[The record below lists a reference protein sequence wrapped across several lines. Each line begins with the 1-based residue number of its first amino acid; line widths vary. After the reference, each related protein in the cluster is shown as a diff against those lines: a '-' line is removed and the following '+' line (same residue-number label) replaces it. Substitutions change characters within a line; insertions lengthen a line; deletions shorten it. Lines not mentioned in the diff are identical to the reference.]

1 MSLFESGAKYGPRLA
16 MALPAL
22 EQAGVLQ
29 LEAVIRWGK
38 ERERLVF
45 RYTHRASGGA
55 TEPPRLPDE
64 VEALRSALVRGDFG
78 LRVKRSDAIL
88 TLPGIGTC
96 VPDLELKGKDGR
108 VAYVEVLGF
117 WSRDAVWRRV
127 ELAEKGL
134 GARVVFCVSSRLRV
148 SEEVLSGELP
158 AALYVYKGTMSARAV
173 AERAKT
179 LLARPVG

>member
-1 MSLFESGAKYGPRLA
+1 
-16 MALPAL
+16 
-22 EQAGVLQ
+22 
-29 LEAVIRWGK
+29 
-38 ERERLVF
+38 
-45 RYTHRASGGA
+45 
-55 TEPPRLPDE
+55 
-64 VEALRSALVRGDFG
+64 
-78 LRVKRSDAIL
+78 VKRSDAIL

-179 LLARPVG
+179 LLTRPIG